1 MDLGLTADIPGGETV
16 FFFGGGGGALL
27 HPPLNETL

>member
-16 FFFGGGGGALL
+16 FFWGGGGGGCSAS
-27 HPPLNETL
+27 PSPK